1 MDSLAGRNSADW
13 KIKCRQQRNWR
24 DNIAYSQCQGGMPG
38 TKTEK
43 KGTNM
48 SMKNKGGLLGFI
60 KAIFTEGR
68 GDDRIGQGEEKPPT
82 KVATVDVV
90 VDKLVQAATDSAR
103 AARKAS
109 ARRPDWKR
117 PVRPKKVEITF
128 TSGQVVMARVKRID
142 AVSAYLT
149 VRGACSVV
157 VSAKA
162 FGPDGAVAF
171 ADLAVGQQVLAR
183 VKAWYPQNRQIVLA
197 GVEKIVRLG
206 KKQTANVGRRTVR
219 PAKPDYEPLAKGTVA
234 LVDGANLLHKF
245 EPTEATKVFR
255 SLSDGLKAQGYEG
268 RIYLEHRAWKF
279 VSCHQAS
286 AADGEQFKTLCRDLE
301 VTIVGRESDIA
312 ILQALK
318 VVPNSVAV
326 TKDRFDDYAK
336 AFPELVGSSRL
347 RGFSV
352 TRIGGETLIAID
364 GLVEAIKVSEPVLEK
379 SPVVEALP
387 TVESEEEEF
396 EVFGFEANTVRQRTF
411 TMNVAPGLCGHGNVL
426 LMKGNVKGAERCFE
440 KMAARHRCEGYAGL
454 AAVWS
459 NRGNDKMAERY
470 VQLGEKQARRLRDQ
484 RLRNRRIAAERR
496 RVGNDCYA
504 LCT

>member
-1 MDSLAGRNSADW
+1 
-13 KIKCRQQRNWR
+13 
-24 DNIAYSQCQGGMPG
+24 
-38 TKTEK
+38 
-43 KGTNM
+43 M
-48 SMKNKGGLLGFI
+48 SMKNKGGLLGFL
-60 KAIFTEGR
+60 KSIFIGVRE
-68 GDDRIGQGEEKPPT
+68 DERIGQGEEKSPT
-82 KVATVDVV
+82 KCAAEDVV
-90 VDKLVQAATDSAR
+90 VDKSVQAATDSAR

-109 ARRPDWKR
+109 ARRSDWKR
-117 PVRPKKVEITF
+117 PVRPEKVEITF
-128 TSGQVVMARVKRID
+128 TTGQVVMARVKRID
-142 AVSAYLT
+142 AASAYLT

-171 ADLAVGQQVLAR
+171 ADLAVGQLVRAR
-183 VKAWYPQNRQIVLA
+183 VKAWYPQNRQLVLA
-197 GVEKIVRLG
+197 GVEGIVRLG
-206 KKQTANVGRRTVR
+206 KKQTANVGKHTVR

-245 EPTEATKVFR
+245 EPTEATKVLR

-286 AADGEQFKTLCRDLE
+286 AADGERFKTLCRDLD
-301 VTIVGRESDIA
+301 VTIVGRESDLA

-318 VVPNSVAV
+318 AVPNSVAV

-336 AFPELVGSSRL
+336 AFPELVGSSRV

-352 TRIGGETLIAID
+352 TRIGSETLISID

-379 SPVVEALP
+379 SPAVEALP
-387 TVESEEEEF
+387 TVEPEEEEF
-396 EVFGFEANTVRQRTF
+396 EVFGLEANTVRPRAF

-454 AAVWS
+454 AEICKHNGDAP
-459 NRGNDKMAERY
+459 GAKRY
-470 VQLGEKQARRLRDQ
+470 AQLGEKLQRRLRE
-484 RLRNRRIAAERR
+484 REIRNRRIAAERHR
-496 RVGNDCYA
+496 IGNCCYA
-504 LCT
+504 KCA